1 MIPAA
6 CPAGTRRIM
15 ATVKTDCPDA
25 PWVEYAMMV
34 VPAGTPATFP
44 TEQKPAPASARL
56 SEWLRLPPNPPGTIA
71 LPLDEAPSQTMDL
84 HIATT
89 TEDSR
94 VGPAVVNQRNPR
106 WMPTQYK

>member
-56 SEWLRLPPNPPGTIA
+56 SEWLRLPPNTPGTIA
-71 LPLDEAPSQTMDL
+71 LPLDAAPSQTKGL
-84 HIATT
+84 THA
-89 TEDSR
+89 
-94 VGPAVVNQRNPR
+94 PR
-106 WMPTQYK
+106 LPPDRPDALALTHRHSHHTKP